1 MDPRS
6 SAPRTARILQQ
17 DSDDDDDNDEED
29 NKDTDAREATTPNTR
44 HRTRRDSNASSDHGF
59 DDNFSPFISAASR
72 DATLAAALSSPSLD
86 DTSVPTFPSSA
97 ASGDYQPFGDA
108 REEDPTAHL
117 ADMFASF
124 AGLRERA
131 LNMQDRHQKMD
142 FAEEIAMKFAKQLDL
157 LMGEELDEIPDVPLP
172 DIGTLSINSAEKS
185 DGGTNEK
192 KESDGGALSTSE
204 GKISESQTASQNTA
218 SV

>member
-6 SAPRTARILQQ
+6 SAPRTARISQQ
-17 DSDDDDDNDEED
+17 DSDDEDDNDED
-29 NKDTDAREATTPNTR
+29 NKDTDAREATTSSTR
-44 HRTRRDSNASSDHGF
+44 HRARRDSNTSSSDGF

-72 DATLAAALSSPSLD
+72 DATLSAALSSPSLD

-97 ASGDYQPFGDA
+97 ASEDYQPFDDA
-108 REEDPTAHL
+108 GEEDPTAHL

-131 LNMQDRHQKMD
+131 LNMQDRTQKMD
-142 FAEEIAMKFAKQLDL
+142 FAEEIAMRFAKQLDL

-172 DIGTLSINSAEKS
+172 DIGTLSIGSVEKS
-185 DGGTNEK
+185 DGGVNEK
-192 KESDGGALSTSE
+192 KELEEGAGSTSE
-204 GKISESQTASQNTA
+204 GKISESQTATQGTA
-218 SV
+218 PV